1 MTAGDKL
8 KHHIIRPILISA
20 LFAGNTSFAEEKT
33 EAANEEVQS
42 NTVNEQDSDGLWNY
56 KKFLLDE
63 NGKWS
68 LGFGTA
74 VSNSPFKGEKIS
86 ITPIPVVDYSSKN
99 LFIRGLRGGYH
110 IKKVDNPREGGYFLD
125 VFLSPRI
132 RPGDSR
138 RKLSLDGGVS
148 GGYQSIA
155 GTITLDV
162 LHDISAQSGGME
174 VNASYSFPYQ
184 TSGKKSL
191 FIPKLEITYQSEGLA
206 NYLWG
211 IDNKTYLKSLA
222 NPNEVTL
229 EPYRISSSVFNFSA
243 SMTHVY
249 RIDDHWNTLIL
260 AKVTALDGDILDNP
274 AIERQLDYSFIFGT
288 AYTF

>member
-1 MTAGDKL
+1 MKI
-8 KHHIIRPILISA
+8 HISTPILLST
-20 LFAGNTSFAEEKT
+20 LLVGNICLAEEKDIP
-33 EAANEEVQS
+33 ANEGEGQS
-42 NTVNEQDSDGLWNY
+42 NTVNEQDSNGLWNY

-68 LGFGTA
+68 LGFGTV

-86 ITPIPVVDYSSKN
+86 VTPIPVVDYSSKN

-110 IKKVDNPREGGYFLD
+110 IKKVENPREGGYFLD

-138 RKLSLDGGVS
+138 RKISLDGGVS

-155 GTITLDV
+155 GTVTLSM

-174 VNASYSFPYQ
+174 INASYSFPYQ
-184 TSGKKSL
+184 TPGKKFL

-222 NPNEVTL
+222 NLNEVTL
-229 EPYRISSSVFNFSA
+229 EPYRITTSVFNISA

-249 RIDDHWNTLIL
+249 RIDDHWNTLFL
-260 AKVTALDGDILDNP
+260 AKITALDGDIMDNP
-274 AIERQLDYSFIFGT
+274 AIERQFDYSFIIGT